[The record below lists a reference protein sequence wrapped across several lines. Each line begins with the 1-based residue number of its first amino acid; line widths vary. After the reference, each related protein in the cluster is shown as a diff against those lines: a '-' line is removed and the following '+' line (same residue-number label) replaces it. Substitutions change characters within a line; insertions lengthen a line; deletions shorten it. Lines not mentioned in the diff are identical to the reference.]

1 MWGGDV
7 SGLVP
12 AAVLPRLTARVVRPA
27 RQHLTLTNASRG
39 PRVDVH
45 EKLDELSSLV
55 EEARSMPMSASCIVN
70 RAELLGLLEEL
81 RELLPEEFRHAQLL
95 LDDREAVVEEG
106 RREAQRVIAEAEVQR
121 DLLTSETAVMAAAE
135 VRAEEIR
142 LAAVEEAQTMRAEV
156 DDYVDSKLANFE
168 VVLDKTHGGGAP
180 GAGQAARPH
189 RPRPLRG
196 TPRRRLQPS
205 ARRRPAT
212 RLTGL
217 RPADRPPVGRRRGRR
232 VA

>member
-1 MWGGDV
+1 M
-7 SGLVP
+7 
-12 AAVLPRLTARVVRPA
+12 
-27 RQHLTLTNASRG
+27 
-39 PRVDVH
+39 DVH

-121 DLLTSETAVMAAAE
+121 DVLTSETEVVAAAE
-135 VRAEEIR
+135 IRAEEIR

-168 VVLDKTHGGGAP
+168 VVLDKTM
-180 GAGQAARPH
+180 AAVH
-189 RPRPLRG
+189 RGRDKLRG
-196 TPRRRLQPS
+196 RTDHDHFAGPHDDDFSHPLDDDEP
-205 ARRRPAT
+205 
-212 RLTGL
+212 LG
-217 RPADRPPVGRRRGRR
+217 
-232 VA
+232 

>member
-1 MWGGDV
+1 
-7 SGLVP
+7 
-12 AAVLPRLTARVVRPA
+12 
-27 RQHLTLTNASRG
+27 
-39 PRVDVH
+39 
-45 EKLDELSSLV
+45 
-55 EEARSMPMSASCIVN
+55 MPMSASCIVN

-121 DLLTSETAVMAAAE
+121 DLLTSENAVMAAAE

-168 VVLDKTHGGGAP
+168 VVLDKTMAAVHRGRDKLRGRTDHDHF
-180 GAGQAARPH
+180 AGPH
-189 RPRPLRG
+189 DDDFSHPLDDDRPLG
-196 TPRRRLQPS
+196 
-205 ARRRPAT
+205 
-212 RLTGL
+212 
-217 RPADRPPVGRRRGRR
+217 
-232 VA
+232 